1 MEKIMN
7 HEQTKK
13 SRKSSSDGFLG
24 WFYDLLFPRKNA
36 GVDDAARESSTREA
50 IPEQDNGRA
59 AKLFAQIQRENESA
73 TPHAEQTA
81 SATSIR
87 TTHQDDT
94 GSHHVA
100 SCDGGSSSS
109 SCVSDSGSS
118 GCD

>member
-1 MEKIMN
+1 MN
-7 HEQTKK
+7 HEQTKQ

-87 TTHQDDT
+87 TTHQDDDS
-94 GSHHVA
+94 GASIHHAA
-100 SCDGGSSSS
+100 SDGGSSSS
-109 SCVSDSGSS
+109 SCDSDSGSS